1 MRISRDIALR
11 VCQLQAVVFL
21 LSFTPALGKLTD
33 DEIKS
38 FVELNVKDVYKK
50 HKRKD
55 RGESLNIGLRKP
67 REDPSKNETEDA
79 HPHPFHGKPN
89 IHREVRYSYRKYRE
103 MILIR
108 AGKFWKGTNDP
119 KSETGE
125 YPLRQVKVK
134 SFYLD
139 SFPTINAEYWGF
151 RAKKK
156 FVRSDAEKK
165 GWSWV
170 VDLFLSDETRKH
182 YSMSGATGWAA
193 VKRAKWD
200 QPEGPDSNLDD
211 RWIHPVVHVSWYDA
225 KVFCEFQGKRL
236 PTEPEWEMASR
247 AGAIN
252 YAYPWG
258 DNWERKRANLWQGS
272 WPHENRG
279 ADGYRM
285 TSPVDAFKPQNL
297 IGFSDLIGNTWEW
310 TSSSY
315 KERMLDSALE
325 TKMAVLKGGSYTDSV
340 NGKIGY
346 PVRNGQRM
354 GQKQDYSAANVGF
367 RCARSAPEVDEKI
380 EVQEKQAAKTTTS
393 KPAGRK
399 PRLVRKKRVTD
410 EL

>member
-1 MRISRDIALR
+1 MLHLSA
-11 VCQLQAVVFL
+11 VCL
-21 LSFTPALGKLTD
+21 LLHLSPASCDLSD
-33 DEIKS
+33 DEIKA
-38 FVELNVKDVYKK
+38 FVDLNVKDAYRK
-50 HKRKD
+50 HKRRERPD
-55 RGESLNIGLRKP
+55 AINAGLRKP
-67 REDPSKNETEDA
+67 REDPNAGRNDTEA
-79 HPHPFHGKPN
+79 VHPHPFHSPENKKV
-89 IHREVRYSYRKYRE
+89 HQDVRHTYRKYRE
-103 MILIR
+103 MILVR

-139 SFPTINAEYWGF
+139 SFPTINAEYWAF
-151 RAKKK
+151 RSKKR

-170 VDLFLSDETRKH
+170 VDLFLSDETREH
-182 YSMSGATGWAA
+182 YSMPGATGWAA

-200 QPEGPDSNLDD
+200 QPEGPDSSLDD
-211 RWIHPVVHVSWYDA
+211 RWTHPAVHVSWNDA

-236 PTEPEWEMASR
+236 PTEPEWEIAAR

-258 DNWERKRANLWQGS
+258 DNWERKRANLWQGN

-279 ADGYRM
+279 ADGFRM
-285 TSPVDAFKPQNL
+285 TSEVDAYKPQNL
-297 IGFSDLIGNTWEW
+297 IGFSDMIGNTWEW
-310 TSSSY
+310 TSSAY
-315 KERMLDSALE
+315 KERMIE
-325 TKMAVLKGGSYTDSV
+325 EGMEVKMAVLKGGSYTDSV

-346 PVRNGQRM
+346 PVRNGQRL

-367 RCARSAPEVDEKI
+367 RCARGAPDVDAQIAHAEQKVKEAKEKPK
-380 EVQEKQAAKTTTS
+380 VRQ
-393 KPAGRK
+393 
-399 PRLVRKKRVTD
+399 PRLIRKKRVTD